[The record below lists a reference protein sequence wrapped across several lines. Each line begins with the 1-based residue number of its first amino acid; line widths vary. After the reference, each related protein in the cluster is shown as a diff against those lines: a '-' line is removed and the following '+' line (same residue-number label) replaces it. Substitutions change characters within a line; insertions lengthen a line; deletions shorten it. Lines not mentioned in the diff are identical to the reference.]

1 KQPLTPTLSPRRA
14 GRGRGFRRMLLAQRG
29 GATLGGGGGSEAVP
43 PLSSGVMRR
52 TVTRRLIRL
61 GPDVCSFRYCEPYP
75 CEVRFS
81 GGTPNCCVSNS
92 AADWA
97 RRSDRNR
104 LSTSDPTASV

>member
-1 KQPLTPTLSPRRA
+1 MA
-14 GRGRGFRRMLLAQRG
+14 GIAPGHLHFDCSAYRG
-29 GATLGGGGGSEAVP
+29 GAIPAGGGGTDAPP

-61 GPDVCSFRYCEPYP
+61 GPSVCSFRYCLPYP

-92 AADWA
+92 AAAWGP
-97 RRSDRNR
+97 RSDSDR